1 MAEIRRDPA
10 QAGARRPRLRG
21 RRAARR
27 AAAALHHRFARGT
40 VVETEYPVTMGAR
53 YGWDDRPPHPLID
66 AGFAAD
72 RARWQARLE
81 ALEAHL
87 PALRA
92 IDRTPEGGE
101 PGWENDF
108 FSGLDAVVLYGAIV
122 DRRPRRYVEVGSG
135 HSTTFARRAI
145 RDAGL
150 DTRITSIDPA
160 PRAEIDAI
168 CDEVIRAGLE
178 EVGAGPFRDL
188 EPGDVVLIDGSHT
201 CFMGND
207 GAVQFLEVLPAIPP
221 GVLVGIDDIFLPWD
235 YPPTWV
241 GRAYAE
247 QYLLATLLLAPD
259 PGWTVEL
266 PGFWVANDEE
276 LAPVVERFRD
286 PVATARFGLG
296 AVTFWMQR

>member
-1 MAEIRRDPA
+1 MAENRGHPTQRAVRPT
-10 QAGARRPRLRG
+10 AGRARGLARRV
-21 RRAARR
+21 AAG
-27 AAAALHHRFARGT
+27 LHHRLARGN
-40 VVETEYPVTMGAR
+40 VVETEYPVTMEAR
-53 YGWDDRPPHPLID
+53 YGWDGKAPHAAID
-66 AGFAAD
+66 ARFAGD
-72 RARWQARLE
+72 RDRFRARLE

-92 IDRTPEGGE
+92 IPRQPAGGE

-108 FSGLDAVVLYGAIV
+108 FSGLDAVMLYGSIV
-122 DRRPRRYVEVGSG
+122 ERRPRRYVEVGSG
-135 HSTTFARRAI
+135 HSTTFVRRAI

-150 DTRITSIDPA
+150 DTTITSIDPA

-178 EVGAGPFRDL
+178 AVGAAPFADL

-201 CFMGND
+201 VFMGND

-221 GVLVGIDDIFLPWD
+221 GVLVGVDDIFLPWD

-247 QYLLATLLLAPD
+247 QYLLGTLLLAPD

-266 PGFWVANDEE
+266 PGFWAVRDEA
-276 LAPVVERFRD
+276 LTSVVERFRD
-286 PVATARFGLG
+286 PAATARFGLG